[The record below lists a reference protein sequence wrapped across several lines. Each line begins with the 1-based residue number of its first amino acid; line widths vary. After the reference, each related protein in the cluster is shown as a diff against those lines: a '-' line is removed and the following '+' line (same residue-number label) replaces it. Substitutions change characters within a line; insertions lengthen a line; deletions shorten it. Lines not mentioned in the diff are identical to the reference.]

1 MGDWITFFVQSLR
14 GLLSDP
20 FSSEVWVV
28 LFKFV
33 PLILFL
39 ELPYYLLVLAGLT
52 KYILRKT
59 EETPERGPFYPSVSC
74 VITCYSEGKDI
85 QLTIRSLAEQIYPG
99 KVEIIPVIDG
109 SVQNR
114 ATYEAAL
121 EIEEWV
127 NSLPNRTLRPLP
139 KRQRGGRV
147 SSLNAGYTISTG
159 DIIMA
164 MDGDT
169 SFDNDMV
176 DKATRHFVDPDVACV
191 SGCLRVRNWRASLA
205 AALQAI
211 EYLVSIMASKT
222 GLSEFN
228 AVNNISGAFG
238 VFRRETLEL
247 IGGWD
252 SGTAEDLDLTIRVK
266 NYFGRENAMRIV
278 FDPEAMGHTDAPD
291 TFRGFF
297 KQRLRWDGDL
307 FFLYFVKHFRSFSTR
322 LIGWFNLTVMLVGGL
337 FFQIVTPILLF
348 FYTLLLFV
356 TSPLPA
362 VATIFA
368 IVYVFYFVVGVFFF
382 LITLFFLSERPEED
396 RHLIPLLPLMPVFAF
411 FTRLW
416 SAFAIMWEMTGRGH
430 LDSSMA
436 PWWVLKKNKF

>member
-1 MGDWITFFVQSLR
+1 MGDWMTFLIRSMR

-20 FSSEVWVV
+20 FSSEMWVV

-39 ELPYYLLVLAGLT
+39 ELPYYLLVLAGLM

-59 EETPERGPFYPSVSC
+59 EETPERVPFYPSVSC

-99 KVEIIPVIDG
+99 KMEIIPVIDG
-109 SVQNR
+109 SVQNK

-121 EIEEWV
+121 DMEEWV
-127 NSLPNRTLRPLP
+127 NALPNRVLKPLP
-139 KRQRGGRV
+139 KRQRGGRG
-147 SSLNAGYTISTG
+147 SSLNAGYAVTTG
-159 DIIMA
+159 DIIMV

-176 DKATRHFVDPDVACV
+176 DKATRHFVDPNVACV
-191 SGCLRVRNWRASLA
+191 SGCLRVRNWRVSLA
-205 AALQAI
+205 AALQAV

-238 VFRRETLEL
+238 IFRRTTLEL

-266 NYFGRENAMRIV
+266 NYFNREKKMRII
-278 FDPEAMGHTDAPD
+278 FDPEVMGHTDAPD
-291 TFRGFF
+291 TFKGFF

-307 FFLYFVKHFRSFSTR
+307 FFLYFVKHFRSFAVH
-322 LIGWFNLTVMLVGGL
+322 LIGWLNLIVMLVGGL
-337 FFQIVTPILLF
+337 FFQIITPILLF

-356 TSPLPA
+356 VAPLRV
-362 VATIFA
+362 VAAIFL
-368 IVYVFYFVVGVFFF
+368 IVYVFYLAVEVFFF
-382 LITLFFLSERPEED
+382 FITLFFLSERPKED

-436 PWWVLKKNKF
+436 PWWVLKKTKF